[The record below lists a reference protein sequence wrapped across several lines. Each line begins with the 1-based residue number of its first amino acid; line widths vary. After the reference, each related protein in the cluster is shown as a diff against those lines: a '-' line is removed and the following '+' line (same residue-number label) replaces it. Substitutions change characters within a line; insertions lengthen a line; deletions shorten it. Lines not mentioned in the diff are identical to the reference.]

1 MDHYCCNVWGE
12 KNCFFAWKKKKK
24 KKSASQP
31 SAIPLLTNLYKL
43 EEQTHVKIAFFSLE
57 EWFETHQEILNKGFW
72 VVLGQIW
79 YSCKCCYPKRLNTHQ
94 NTPYS
99 IIFPFSK
106 YVMAKHGYRYNIF
119 WDERKKTWKDPSMN
133 SNMCC
138 WIQIWCFFFF
148 KCSSRR

>member
-106 YVMAKHGYRYNIF
+106 YVMDIDTISSEMKGRRHG
-119 WDERKKTWKDPSMN
+119 KTHP
-133 SNMCC
+133 
-138 WIQIWCFFFF
+138 WIQICAAEFKYGAFFFF